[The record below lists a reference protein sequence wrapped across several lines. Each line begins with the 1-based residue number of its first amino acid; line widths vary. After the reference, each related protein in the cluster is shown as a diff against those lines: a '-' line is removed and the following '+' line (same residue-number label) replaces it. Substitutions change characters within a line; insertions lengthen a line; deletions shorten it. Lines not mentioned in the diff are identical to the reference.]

1 MYSKTYQLSF
11 NVYCKKH
18 MSLTVIH
25 PSLRDVSAP
34 DDLHIQNLTRSV
46 FHLQGIQKERIH
58 HLSLCLILIVSQ
70 SALKLLHCTD
80 KTKESLTF
88 FSLYWPHPSFTPTL
102 SSCGQYKWFNIIHCS
117 ISIYMCYCMILYGLS

>member
-1 MYSKTYQLSF
+1 
-11 NVYCKKH
+11 

-58 HLSLCLILIVSQ
+58 HLSDIDCVTKRVETI
-70 SALKLLHCTD
+70 ALAQIRRKSH
-80 KTKESLTF
+80 
-88 FSLYWPHPSFTPTL
+88 
-102 SSCGQYKWFNIIHCS
+102 
-117 ISIYMCYCMILYGLS
+117 

>member
-1 MYSKTYQLSF
+1 MFVGAFFKQLVNRKPVTGAALKKIFGLDVIIGMYMYSKTYQLSF

-25 PSLRDVSAP
+25 PSLRDISAP

-70 SALKLLHCTD
+70 SALKLLH
-80 KTKESLTF
+80 L
-88 FSLYWPHPSFTPTL
+88 HR
-102 SSCGQYKWFNIIHCS
+102 
-117 ISIYMCYCMILYGLS
+117 

>member
-1 MYSKTYQLSF
+1 MISILKHINCRSISI
-11 NVYCKKH
+11 VIKH

-70 SALKLLHCTD
+70 NALNLLH
-80 KTKESLTF
+80 L
-88 FSLYWPHPSFTPTL
+88 HR
-102 SSCGQYKWFNIIHCS
+102 
-117 ISIYMCYCMILYGLS
+117 